1 MTTMKMTALV
11 QKLGYVPREWAAYFL
26 EPVSPWQALEKIRA
40 LIATLLE
47 AQHHKFDYL
56 LS

>member
-1 MTTMKMTALV
+1 MKMTASV